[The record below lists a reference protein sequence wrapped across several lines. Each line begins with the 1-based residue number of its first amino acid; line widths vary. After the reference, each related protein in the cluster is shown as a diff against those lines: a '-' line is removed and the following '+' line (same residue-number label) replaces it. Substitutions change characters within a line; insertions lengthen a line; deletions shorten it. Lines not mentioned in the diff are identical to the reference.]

1 MTTFT
6 LTSSAFADSEP
17 IPRKYG
23 YKAENVNPPLSI
35 AGVPEGTQSLALVM
49 DDPDAME
56 PARKVWDHWV
66 VWNVAPTMTEISEG
80 WNQAGATVGKN
91 SFGESGYGGPSPPDK
106 AHTYRFFA
114 YALDK
119 TLSLEAGATKADL
132 QSAMEGHVLA
142 ESLLTGTYA
151 P

>member
-6 LTSSAFADSEP
+6 LTSSAFADGEP

-23 YKAENVNPPLSI
+23 YRVENVNPPLSI
-35 AGVPEGTQSLALVM
+35 AGVPEETQSFALVM
-49 DDPDAME
+49 DDPDAMA
-56 PARKVWDHWV
+56 PAGKVWDHWV
-66 VWNVAPTMTEISEG
+66 VWNVAPTMTEIPEG
-80 WNQAGATVGKN
+80 WNQEGATVGQN

-114 YALDK
+114 YALDS
-119 TLSLEAGATKADL
+119 TLSLESGATKADL
-132 QSAMEGHVLA
+132 QAAMEGHVLA